1 MLSAIWY
8 RLALNSS
15 KRLTVKE
22 RKLEPLLAIAILIFL
37 MVFGIPIA
45 WSFAGV
51 LCYLVWIYDV
61 GTTTL
66 LLQGFRSLNS
76 VILLALPLFVLA
88 GYLMQSGGVASR
100 LIGFMAMA
108 LNGRKGGLGGAM
120 VLSSGIFGAISGTAT
135 AAVASIGTIMIDP
148 LAERGYP
155 RGYSSSLLGLSSL
168 LGILIPP
175 SITLI
180 LFGVVTRQSI
190 TALFAATT
198 VPGLLLMVGLIAYNK
213 YMTSKLLKDTP
224 ERRAALEQQN
234 SGETRLK
241 VTFKAIP
248 ALTMPV
254 IILGGIYGGIFT
266 PTEAAAVALAYAILI
281 GFFVYRDLTFA
292 KFRRSLIEAGETT
305 GTIILILLFSFMI
318 GRIMVAEGVPQ
329 DLTRAVSSL
338 TDNTILIL
346 ILVNLFLIFVGMIMD
361 DLSVTVVIAPL
372 FMPLMIEVGVDP
384 VHFASIVA
392 CSVVIGAN
400 SPPVA
405 PILYM
410 ACRIGK
416 VPIHNAVMPAIY
428 MILFVALPVML
439 LVTFV
444 PALSLALPKLLGV
457 YGG

>member
-1 MLSAIWY
+1 MEAIY
-8 RLALNSS
+8 AIGLLMALM
-15 KRLTVKE
+15 
-22 RKLEPLLAIAILIFL
+22 IFG
-37 MVFGIPIA
+37 VPVA

-51 LCYLVWIYDV
+51 LMFLVWAYDV
-61 GTTTL
+61 NTTTL
-66 LLQGFRSLNS
+66 LLQGFRSLDS

-88 GYLMQSGGVASR
+88 GYLMQSGGVAER
-100 LIGFMAMA
+100 LIRFMA
-108 LNGRKGGLGGAM
+108 LVLRGRKGGMGGAM
-120 VLSSGIFGAISGTAT
+120 IATSGVFGAISGTAT

-148 LAERGYP
+148 LTERGYP
-155 RGYSSSLLGLSSL
+155 RGYSSALLGMSSL

-180 LFGVVTRQSI
+180 LFGVVTKQSI
-190 TALFAATT
+190 TALFAATV
-198 VPGLLLMVGLIAYNK
+198 VPGLLLMLGLMIFNK
-213 YMTSKLLKDTP
+213 IITRRLLKDTP
-224 ERRAALEQQN
+224 ERTAALQRQR
-234 SGETRLK
+234 SGDSASRL
-241 VTFKAIP
+241 TLSALP
-248 ALTMPV
+248 ALMMPL

-266 PTEAAAVALAYAILI
+266 PTEAAAVALFMAILI
-281 GFFVYRDLTFA
+281 GFFIYRDLTLA
-292 KFRRSLIEAGETT
+292 RFRQSLLEAGETT

-329 DLTRAVSSL
+329 DLTEAATKV

-346 ILVNLFLIFVGMIMD
+346 LLVNAFLIFVGMIMD

-372 FMPLMIEVGVDP
+372 MMPLVVSHGVDP
-384 VHFASIVA
+384 IHYASIVA

-416 VPIHNAVMPAIY
+416 VSIHYAVVPALQLIA
-428 MILFVALPVML
+428 FVALPVML

-444 PALSLALPKLLGV
+444 PELSLFLPRLLGF
-457 YGG
+457 